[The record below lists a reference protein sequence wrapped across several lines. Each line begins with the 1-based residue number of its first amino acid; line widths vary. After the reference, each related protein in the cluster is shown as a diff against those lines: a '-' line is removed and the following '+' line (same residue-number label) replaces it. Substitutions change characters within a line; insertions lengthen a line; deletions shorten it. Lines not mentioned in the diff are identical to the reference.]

1 MPHYRDCRDNDPNP
15 QETLILAAGAMEARL
30 TAPTRKR
37 LVIPAERGANRTR
50 NISLLSFLILMMLI
64 VLYFTGTFSAA
75 AQDIPALRYGEPVD
89 GALAAGQTVEYRF
102 MAEAGD
108 PVIVIANAK
117 GGEIDPFVQLLTAE
131 GALIA
136 EDDDSG
142 GKYNARIEDVTLN
155 EAGEYRVRVTNAAEG
170 GGGNYSLIVNNAAQV
185 IAYHGGGDEPSTVD
199 PGYLGYQLS
208 EPWHTTNLTY
218 LIVNVLPMF
227 PAEEVEQVIAESFQ
241 AWSNNTPLTFT
252 RVYDESA
259 NIVVQFTSIDGSS
272 QVLGQACPPSSPC
285 AGSVEFDIDENW
297 ILYEPQQYNDI
308 SLLGVATHEFGHIVG
323 LLHSSDT
330 SALMYPQYSPYN
342 LQPSNDDIAG
352 VQRLYGAGRG
362 GVIGQP
368 TTPPGG
374 GSGEGEGNVV
384 TGFISDSQYV
394 EFWDFDVSAGEY
406 VTITMEALSGGLDP
420 LLVIIDQNN
429 QVLAY
434 DDDSAGNLN
443 AVVRNI
449 RFPSSGTYT
458 AAATRFE
465 QAQGYTEGEYQLSL
479 DFGFTDAPEGIPTSV
494 ANSPSAPTGGGA
506 VDVSGASQTD
516 LTSRPNLASVM
527 DRSFIDSVTP
537 LSQSAPGTVSASQP
551 YVWSV
556 TWCATTQQALERS
569 LNNIDVSFDIEG
581 QSVPANSVSLIQ
593 RDADGLA
600 CADYAVLLSG
610 WSGQSVILT
619 ATMRLSAPTFD
630 GRAVYQPGDYV
641 YEYAVRVR

>member
-1 MPHYRDCRDNDPNP
+1 MRRYR
-15 QETLILAAGAMEARL
+15 TI
-30 TAPTRKR
+30 
-37 LVIPAERGANRTR
+37 
-50 NISLLSFLILMMLI
+50 SFLILLCLI
-64 VLYFTGTFSAA
+64 GTFTAA
-75 AQDIPALRYGEPVD
+75 AQDIPLLRYGEPVD
-89 GALAAGQTVEYRF
+89 GALASGQTVEYRF
-102 MAEAGD
+102 VAEAGD

-117 GGEIDPFVQLLTAE
+117 GGEIDPFVRLLTSD

-136 EDDDSG
+136 EDDDGG
-142 GKYNARIEDVTLN
+142 GKYNARIEDVTLS
-155 EAGEYRVRVTNAAEG
+155 EAGEYRVQVTNAVSG

-208 EPWHTTNLTY
+208 EPWRTNNLTY

-227 PAEEVEQVIAESFQ
+227 PAEDVERVIAESFQ

-252 RVYDESA
+252 RVYDQSA
-259 NIVVQFTSIDGSS
+259 HIVIEFTQIDGSS

-285 AGSVEFDIDENW
+285 AGSVEFDLDENW
-297 ILYEPQQYNDI
+297 ILYEPRQYNDI
-308 SLLGVATHEFGHIVG
+308 SLLGVATHEFGHVVG

-342 LQPSNDDIAG
+342 LQPSRDDIAG

-368 TTPPGG
+368 TSVPGG
-374 GSGEGEGNVV
+374 GGQGEGNVV

-394 EFWDFDVSAGEY
+394 EFWDFDVAAGEY

-420 LLVIIDQNN
+420 LLVIIDASN

-449 RFPSSGTYT
+449 RFPSTGTYT

-465 QAQGYTEGEYQLSL
+465 QVQGYTEGEYQLTL
-479 DFGFTDAPEGIPTSV
+479 DFGFSDAPVGVPTSV
-494 ANSPSAPTGGGA
+494 ATAAAPSGGGA
-506 VDVSGASQTD
+506 VDVSAASQTD

-527 DRSFIDSVTP
+527 DRGFIDSVTP
-537 LSQSAPGTVSASQP
+537 LPQSASGTVSATQP

-556 TWCATTQQALERS
+556 TWCALSQQTLERS
-569 LNNIDVSFDIEG
+569 LNNIDVTFEVEG
-581 QSVPANSVSLIQ
+581 QIVPANAVSVI
-593 RDADGLA
+593 RHDADGLA
-600 CADYAVLLSG
+600 CVDYAVILSG

-619 ATMRLSAPTFD
+619 ATMTLSAPTFD
-630 GRAVYQPGDYV
+630 GRAIYQPGEYR